1 MQQEDA
7 YASKL
12 FHSSTEYWLGP
23 SQFFIGLLQS
33 CTERCPRLAE
43 LTQVHVD
50 LKTSNKTSLYI
61 YIKQLDLER
70 KKLHPSNTEL
80 CTDDFPHFN
89 IQLSPYMSAVN
100 QRKPEDKSYAVFFR
114 GTTGRHLALAM
125 SLPYSQW
132 VQG

>member
-1 MQQEDA
+1 MDISIMQQEDA

-23 SQFFIGLLQS
+23 SQFFIGLLQF

-50 LKTSNKTSLYI
+50 LKHLIKQAYI

-89 IQLSPYMSAVN
+89 IQPSP
-100 QRKPEDKSYAVFFR
+100 
-114 GTTGRHLALAM
+114 
-125 SLPYSQW
+125 
-132 VQG
+132 